1 MSLSLQPGF
10 NESSFLILHQ
20 NHEKRNCEKER
31 KNLDAMNQK
40 HYLCKPNQKRDD
52 EKRKER
58 S

>member
-1 MSLSLQPGF
+1 MTLSLQPGF

-40 HYLCKPNQKRDD
+40 HYLCNPKRNKGSG
-52 EKRKER
+52 KRKER
-58 S
+58 G